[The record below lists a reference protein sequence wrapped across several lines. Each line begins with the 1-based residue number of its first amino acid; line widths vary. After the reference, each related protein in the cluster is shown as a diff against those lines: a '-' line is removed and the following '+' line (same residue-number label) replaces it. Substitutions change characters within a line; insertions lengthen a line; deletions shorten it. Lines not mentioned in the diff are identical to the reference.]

1 MPDAIRRKGAD
12 VLRDFV
18 ERFRSVALAPVLV
31 SLLMCIVLFLIA
43 SMDMRGD
50 SVAALEARTAAA
62 LSEIAGAGKA
72 RVVIR
77 TRGGAIKETGGVFTR
92 TQEEQIPCG
101 AVAVMQGAEDPLVR
115 MKAAQALCSLLG
127 LQAAQVDVLDM
138 EEE

>member
-12 VLRDFV
+12 ALRDFV

-31 SLLMCIVLFLIA
+31 SLLMCIVLFLLA

-62 LSEIAGAGKA
+62 LSEIAGVGKA
-72 RVVIR
+72 HVVIR

-127 LQAAQVDVLDM
+127 LQASQVDVLDM